1 MGGVCSRHRRRLTV
15 TKLTLSPA
23 HTLAATLPGPATV
36 GLSLFRLFFSRTDGR
51 RRRDHREQEENLLT
65 KHTNQT
71 APTGKLRRTENS
83 VRPSSYTTS
92 HAHAH
97 TPDTRHPPQRHK
109 CLFQRSFFFCLYS
122 DAFQWLVE
130 ICFKC
135 DTNFPRRARHHQ

>member
-1 MGGVCSRHRRRLTV
+1 MLPPPTTLDRDKINTLPRSHTRRNTARPSLGWPIPVSFVLFPHRRR
-15 TKLTLSPA
+15 
-23 HTLAATLPGPATV
+23 
-36 GLSLFRLFFSRTDGR
+36 RQ
-51 RRRDHREQEENLLT
+51 RRDHREQEENLLT

-97 TPDTRHPPQRHK
+97 TPDARHPPQRHK
-109 CLFQRSFFFCLYS
+109 CLFQRSFFFFLYS